1 MLYATTQAA
10 IKQQDS
16 FRFKKI
22 LTIQAMLQ
30 GKTIKGKTI
39 KGTKVEKNSESL
51 YPQRI
56 DEPNGKSFLQLGSS
70 ILWENCFF

>member
-1 MLYATTQAA
+1 
-10 IKQQDS
+10 
-16 FRFKKI
+16 
-22 LTIQAMLQ
+22 MLQ

-56 DEPNGKSFLQLGSS
+56 DEPNGKSPALRDWVHLSVGKTVFSKAPRTASVFSLF
-70 ILWENCFF
+70 EKPV